1 MPRPLKKQLA
11 DSDVKFA
18 DVDDE
23 DNESGYITSVNS
35 KNVVFPTLELR
46 KGVNCFNS
54 LEKVVFLSDQ
64 FAPEPTLKSIC
75 KCSHCRDSSCK
86 QPRCIPLHSF
96 GLGVLTAD
104 CLPIALS
111 KNDGSEF
118 AMLHAGWKGLL
129 SGVIESTLTSFTKS
143 CSDVSAWIGPSISQ
157 KNYEVGND
165 LYESF
170 IDKDDGSESNFIEKG
185 NDKWLFSLHGEAK
198 RILGKYDINVDVS
211 SECTFESESLFSYRR
226 DQTENR
232 ILSIIWRNE

>member
-1 MPRPLKKQLA
+1 MGPDLLKPKAPLGEKIQCVSFTEDYFYKNNISSEKSQILKVFTKFEDIPIQYMNQVHGNKLETIFSHSSLPIDET
-11 DSDVKFA
+11 DSLF
-18 DVDDE
+18 
-23 DNESGYITSVNS
+23 SSTSNI
-35 KNVVFPTLELR
+35 
-46 KGVNCFNS
+46 
-54 LEKVVFLSDQ
+54 
-64 FAPEPTLKSIC
+64 A
-75 KCSHCRDSSCK
+75 
-86 QPRCIPLHSF
+86 
-96 GLGVLTAD
+96 LGVLTAD

-129 SGVIESTLTSFTKS
+129 SGVIESTLTTFTKG

-157 KNYEVGND
+157 KNYEVGKD

>member
-1 MPRPLKKQLA
+1 MGPDFLKPKVPLGEKIHCVSFTKEYFNKKNISTEKSQILKDFTQFEDIPIQYMNQVHGNKLETIFSHSSFPVDETDSLFSSTSNLA
-11 DSDVKFA
+11 
-18 DVDDE
+18 
-23 DNESGYITSVNS
+23 
-35 KNVVFPTLELR
+35 
-46 KGVNCFNS
+46 
-54 LEKVVFLSDQ
+54 
-64 FAPEPTLKSIC
+64 
-75 KCSHCRDSSCK
+75 
-86 QPRCIPLHSF
+86 
-96 GLGVLTAD
+96 LGVLTAD

-118 AMLHAGWKGLL
+118 AILHAGWKGLL
-129 SGVIESTLTSFTKS
+129 SGVIESTLTTFTKG
-143 CSDVSAWIGPSISQ
+143 CSDVSAWIGPSISL

-185 NDKWLFSLHGEAK
+185 HGKWLFSLHGEAK
-198 RILGKYDINVDVS
+198 RILGKYDINADFS

>member
-1 MPRPLKKQLA
+1 MYKRQA
-11 DSDVKFA
+11 
-18 DVDDE
+18 
-23 DNESGYITSVNS
+23 
-35 KNVVFPTLELR
+35 
-46 KGVNCFNS
+46 
-54 LEKVVFLSDQ
+54 
-64 FAPEPTLKSIC
+64 
-75 KCSHCRDSSCK
+75 
-86 QPRCIPLHSF
+86 
-96 GLGVLTAD
+96 LGVLTAD

-129 SGVIESTLTSFTKS
+129 SGVIESTLTSFTKG

-170 IDKDDGSESNFIEKG
+170 IDKDYGSESNFIEKG
-185 NDKWLFSLHGEAK
+185 YDKWLFSLHGEAK

>member
-1 MPRPLKKQLA
+1 MGPDLLKPKAPLGEKIQCVSFTEDYFYKNNISSEKSQILKVFTKFEDIPIQYMNQVHGNNLETIFSHSSLPIDET
-11 DSDVKFA
+11 DSLF
-18 DVDDE
+18 
-23 DNESGYITSVNS
+23 SSTSNI
-35 KNVVFPTLELR
+35 
-46 KGVNCFNS
+46 
-54 LEKVVFLSDQ
+54 
-64 FAPEPTLKSIC
+64 A
-75 KCSHCRDSSCK
+75 
-86 QPRCIPLHSF
+86 
-96 GLGVLTAD
+96 LGVLTAD

-129 SGVIESTLTSFTKS
+129 SGVIESTLTSFTKG

-157 KNYEVGND
+157 KNYEVGNE

-185 NDKWLFSLHGEAK
+185 YDKWLFSLHGEAK

>member
-1 MPRPLKKQLA
+1 MGPDFLKPKVPLGEKIHCVSFTKEYFYKKNISTEKSQILKDFTQFEDIPIQYMNQVHGNKLETIFSHSSFPVDETDSLFSSNSNLA
-11 DSDVKFA
+11 
-18 DVDDE
+18 
-23 DNESGYITSVNS
+23 
-35 KNVVFPTLELR
+35 
-46 KGVNCFNS
+46 
-54 LEKVVFLSDQ
+54 
-64 FAPEPTLKSIC
+64 
-75 KCSHCRDSSCK
+75 
-86 QPRCIPLHSF
+86 
-96 GLGVLTAD
+96 LGVLTAD

-118 AMLHAGWKGLL
+118 AILHAGWKGLL
-129 SGVIESTLTSFTKS
+129 SGVIESTLTTFTKG
-143 CSDVSAWIGPSISQ
+143 CSDVSAWIGPSISL

-185 NDKWLFSLHGEAK
+185 HGKWLFSLHGEAK
-198 RILGKYDINVDVS
+198 RILGKYDINADFS

>member
-1 MPRPLKKQLA
+1 MGPDFLKPKAPIGEKIQCVSFTEDYFYKNNISSEKSQILKVFTKFGDIPIQYMNQVHGNNLEIIFSHSSLPIDET
-11 DSDVKFA
+11 DSLF
-18 DVDDE
+18 
-23 DNESGYITSVNS
+23 SSTSNI
-35 KNVVFPTLELR
+35 
-46 KGVNCFNS
+46 
-54 LEKVVFLSDQ
+54 
-64 FAPEPTLKSIC
+64 A
-75 KCSHCRDSSCK
+75 
-86 QPRCIPLHSF
+86 
-96 GLGVLTAD
+96 LGVLTSD

-129 SGVIESTLTSFTKS
+129 SGVIESTLTSFTKG

-170 IDKDDGSESNFIEKG
+170 MDKDDGSESNFIEKG
-185 NDKWLFSLHGEAK
+185 YDKWLFSLHGEAK

-211 SECTFESESLFSYRR
+211 LECTFESESLFSYRR

>member
-1 MPRPLKKQLA
+1 MGPDFLKPKVPLGEKIHCVSFTKEYFNKKNISTEKSQILKDFTQFEDIPIQYMNQVHGNKLETIFSHSSFPVDETDSLFSSNSNLA
-11 DSDVKFA
+11 
-18 DVDDE
+18 
-23 DNESGYITSVNS
+23 
-35 KNVVFPTLELR
+35 
-46 KGVNCFNS
+46 
-54 LEKVVFLSDQ
+54 
-64 FAPEPTLKSIC
+64 
-75 KCSHCRDSSCK
+75 
-86 QPRCIPLHSF
+86 
-96 GLGVLTAD
+96 LGVLTAD

-118 AMLHAGWKGLL
+118 AILHAGWKGLL
-129 SGVIESTLTSFTKS
+129 SGVIESTLTTFTKG
-143 CSDVSAWIGPSISQ
+143 CSDVSAWIGPSISL

-185 NDKWLFSLHGEAK
+185 HGKWLFSLHGEAK
-198 RILGKYDINVDVS
+198 RILGKYDINADFS

>member
-1 MPRPLKKQLA
+1 MSPDLLKPKAPLGEKIQCVSFTEDYFYKNNISSEKSQILKVFTEFEDIPIQYMNQVHGNNLETIFSHSSLPIDET
-11 DSDVKFA
+11 DSLF
-18 DVDDE
+18 
-23 DNESGYITSVNS
+23 SSTSNI
-35 KNVVFPTLELR
+35 
-46 KGVNCFNS
+46 
-54 LEKVVFLSDQ
+54 
-64 FAPEPTLKSIC
+64 A
-75 KCSHCRDSSCK
+75 
-86 QPRCIPLHSF
+86 
-96 GLGVLTAD
+96 LGVLTAD

-129 SGVIESTLTSFTKS
+129 SGVIESTLTSFTKG

-170 IDKDDGSESNFIEKG
+170 MDKDDGSESNFIEKG
-185 NDKWLFSLHGEAK
+185 YDKWLFSLHGEAK

>member
-1 MPRPLKKQLA
+1 MGPDLLKPKAPLGEKIQCVSFTEDYFYKNNISSEKSQILKVFTEFEDIPIQYMNQVHGNNLETIFSHSSLPIDET
-11 DSDVKFA
+11 DSLF
-18 DVDDE
+18 
-23 DNESGYITSVNS
+23 SSTSNI
-35 KNVVFPTLELR
+35 
-46 KGVNCFNS
+46 
-54 LEKVVFLSDQ
+54 
-64 FAPEPTLKSIC
+64 A
-75 KCSHCRDSSCK
+75 
-86 QPRCIPLHSF
+86 
-96 GLGVLTAD
+96 LGVLTAD

-129 SGVIESTLTSFTKS
+129 SGVIESTLTSFTKG

-185 NDKWLFSLHGEAK
+185 YDKWLFSLHGEAK
-198 RILGKYDINVDVS
+198 RILGKYDINVDIS

>member
-1 MPRPLKKQLA
+1 MGPDFLKPIAPLGDKIQCLSFTKDYFYKNNISSEKSQILK
-11 DSDVKFA
+11 VFTKF
-18 DVDDE
+18 E
-23 DNESGYITSVNS
+23 DIPIQYMDQVHGN
-35 KNVVFPTLELR
+35 K
-46 KGVNCFNS
+46 
-54 LEKVVFLSDQ
+54 LEKIF
-64 FAPEPTLKSIC
+64 
-75 KCSHCRDSSCK
+75 SHSSLPIDETDSLFSSTSN
-86 QPRCIPLHSF
+86 LA
-96 GLGVLTAD
+96 LGVLTAD

-118 AMLHAGWKGLL
+118 AILHAGWKGLL
-129 SGVIESTLTSFTKS
+129 SGVIESTLTSFTKD

-170 IDKDDGSESNFIEKG
+170 IDKDDGSESNFIDKG
-185 NDKWLFSLHGEAK
+185 HDKWLFSLHGEAK
-198 RILGKYDINVDVS
+198 RILRKYDINVDFS

>member
-1 MPRPLKKQLA
+1 MGPDFLKPKVPLGEKIHCVSFTKEYFYKKNISPEKSQILKVFTKFEDVPIQYMNQVHGNNLETIFSHSTLPINET
-11 DSDVKFA
+11 DSLF
-18 DVDDE
+18 
-23 DNESGYITSVNS
+23 SSTSNI
-35 KNVVFPTLELR
+35 
-46 KGVNCFNS
+46 
-54 LEKVVFLSDQ
+54 
-64 FAPEPTLKSIC
+64 A
-75 KCSHCRDSSCK
+75 
-86 QPRCIPLHSF
+86 
-96 GLGVLTAD
+96 LGVLTAD

-118 AMLHAGWKGLL
+118 AILHAGWKGLL
-129 SGVIESTLTSFTKS
+129 SGVIESTLTSFTKD

>member
-1 MPRPLKKQLA
+1 MDQVHGNKLEIILSHSSLPIDETDSLFSSTSNLA
-11 DSDVKFA
+11 
-18 DVDDE
+18 
-23 DNESGYITSVNS
+23 
-35 KNVVFPTLELR
+35 
-46 KGVNCFNS
+46 
-54 LEKVVFLSDQ
+54 
-64 FAPEPTLKSIC
+64 
-75 KCSHCRDSSCK
+75 
-86 QPRCIPLHSF
+86 
-96 GLGVLTAD
+96 LGVLTAD

-129 SGVIESTLTSFTKS
+129 SGVIESTLTSFTKG
-143 CSDVSAWIGPSISQ
+143 CSDVSAWIGPSISL

-170 IDKDDGSESNFIEKG
+170 MNKDDGSESNFIEKG
-185 NDKWLFSLHGEAK
+185 HDKWLFSLHGEAK
-198 RILGKYDINVDVS
+198 RILGKYDINVDFS